1 MAAKKK
7 TDEDK
12 AIAFVEKLEA
22 EAGVTRYA
30 ATGAKFGG
38 PVTDA
43 LVDRILAIGGSA
55 IKALLKLKFP
65 DLP

>member
-1 MAAKKK
+1 
-7 TDEDK
+7 
-12 AIAFVEKLEA
+12 
-22 EAGVTRYA
+22 
-30 ATGAKFGG
+30 
-38 PVTDA
+38 VTDA